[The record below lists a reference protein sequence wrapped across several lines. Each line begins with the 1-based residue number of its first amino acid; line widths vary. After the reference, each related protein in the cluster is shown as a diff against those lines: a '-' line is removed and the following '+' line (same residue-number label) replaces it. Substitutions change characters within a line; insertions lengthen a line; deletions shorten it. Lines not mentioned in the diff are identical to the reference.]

1 MPGLTYSNELIA
13 RDEGLHCDFACLMY
27 SHIKHKLKKQRV
39 YDIIT
44 DAVSLEKEFDINL
57 NLDYFSTE
65 RKVSDIVEM
74 ITN

>member
-1 MPGLTYSNELIA
+1 MPGLTQSNELIA

-44 DAVSLEKEFDINL
+44 DAVRLEKEFL
-57 NLDYFSTE
+57 TE
-65 RKVSDIVEM
+65 SLPVELIGM
-74 ITN
+74 NSKLMG